1 MDWQWVEYPKGNVL
15 MGLSSGL
22 VGIKIMENSL
32 REAAIAHAPFFIT
45 APGET
50 DILFHGIAW
59 FVVLAVFA
67 LGAFYLTLHALP
79 EKLAHHAN
87 HTQIQLIGV
96 LTLLALFTHNGVFW
110 VAALV
115 LAVVRFPD
123 FISPIQAIADSLK
136 TIARNKGEFGDS
148 TRHEPVTEA
157 SVTPDM
163 TQQEN
168 PKDV

>member
-1 MDWQWVEYPKGNVL
+1 M
-15 MGLSSGL
+15 
-22 VGIKIMENSL
+22 
-32 REAAIAHAPFFIT
+32 
-45 APGET
+45 
-50 DILFHGIAW
+50 
-59 FVVLAVFA
+59 VLAVFA